1 MTLLGAGHHAAV
13 LAGAVGHRDVL
24 TPGVAHVL
32 AGGALHVLGGAGRLH
47 VLPALLLAL
56 LRLLTGPHQ
65 RVVAVNQGLILRDL
79 EVYFNVFIFDN

>member
-1 MTLLGAGHHAAV
+1 MTLLGAGHHPAV
-13 LAGAVGHRDVL
+13 LPGAVVDGDVL
-24 TPGVAHVL
+24 TPGVAHML
-32 AGGALHVLGGAGRLH
+32 AGGALHVLGGAGRLP

-56 LRLLTGPHQ
+56 LRLVTGPHQ